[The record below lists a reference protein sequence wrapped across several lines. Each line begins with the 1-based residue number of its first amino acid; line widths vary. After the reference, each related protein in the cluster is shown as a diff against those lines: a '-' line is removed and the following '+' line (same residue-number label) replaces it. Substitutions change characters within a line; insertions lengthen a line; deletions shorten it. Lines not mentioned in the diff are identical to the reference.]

1 LIYFQLA
8 NSEKYKF
15 ADEAS
20 GYLRLDKQG
29 SEYFDRLD
37 NSESDSFN
45 ITSKSKF
52 LDIMKK
58 ELADSI
64 IPLNIDKI
72 SIVGTQI
79 DKNSEGKN
87 IIILVK
93 ISPPGDDEIRNVDR
107 IIEDLNEMVR
117 NKEISP
123 LMYNKNETIFLDGDY
138 GFTRTSKL

>member
-1 LIYFQLA
+1 MIYFQLA

-123 LMYNKNETIFLDGDY
+123 LMYNKNATIFLDGDS